1 MKKLLFILPFALL
14 ILSCQKENEDSIDD
28 TVTEPKT
35 YQISGFVQKGPFI
48 SGTNITLSELDS
60 TMNQTGK
67 SFNSEIVNNNG
78 NFSLNNIVLESP
90 FANITAQGF
99 YYNEVLDIESTSQIT
114 LKAICDL
121 TDKTTVNIN
130 ILSHLEKA
138 RTEYLFQNGLSFDK
152 AKKQAQQEV
161 LQIFCMDTTNIGDS
175 EDLNIAET
183 GEANAKLLAASAILQ
198 GYRTDAELT
207 LLLSQIS
214 NDIRSDGRLDNQ
226 EIGSELINHAVFL
239 NADHISNNLAN
250 RYTQTGGDFNPTNF
264 NIYLQRFIDSTDFE
278 LTNSIIEYPH
288 SGIHGI
294 NILFDTI
301 THISPNSPYSMRCN
315 TPNGILLK
323 IEITPLNP
331 SGIWFLSWAS
341 NLENWITPSN
351 SFFEYNS
358 PIVFSTIES
367 GNADIFLEFEYG
379 TFRIDFYE
387 HNTSQANRSKIIT
400 VE

>member
-138 RTEYLFQNGLSFDK
+138 RTEYLFQNGMSFDK

-161 LQIFCMDTTNIGDS
+161 LKIFCMDTTNIGDS

-239 NADHISNNLAN
+239 NADNISNYLAN

-278 LTNSIIEYPH
+278 ITQSLLNYPDSIDL
-288 SGIHGI
+288 GL
-294 NILFDTI
+294 NIL
-301 THISPNSPYSMRCN
+301 HPNNINFVPMSDYSMTAVGTYGLKYKIVITNN
-315 TPNGILLK
+315 TEGDLWFVYGSNQNWDISSFDYSNNSRTFTCIDTELPCEIRIQFDPGEYTIDYYEKNG
-323 IEITPLNP
+323 ETPD
-331 SGIWFLSWAS
+331 W
-341 NLENWITPSN
+341 TK
-351 SFFEYNS
+351 
-358 PIVFSTIES
+358 T
-367 GNADIFLEFEYG
+367 
-379 TFRIDFYE
+379 
-387 HNTSQANRSKIIT
+387 IT